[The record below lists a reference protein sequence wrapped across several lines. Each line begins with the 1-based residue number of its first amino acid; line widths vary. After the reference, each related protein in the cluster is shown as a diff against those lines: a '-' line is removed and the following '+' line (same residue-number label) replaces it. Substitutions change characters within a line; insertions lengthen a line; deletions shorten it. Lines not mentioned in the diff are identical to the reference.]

1 MRGPTWVSGSWIR
14 KPALYGVHAD
24 AGEGLS
30 HHPED
35 EQLLICLAVSQMNLG
50 RFPEALAI
58 LRRCPSHPSAQRLA
72 AACRKATGR
81 S

>member
-1 MRGPTWVSGSWIR
+1 MQTQE
-14 KPALYGVHAD
+14 
-24 AGEGLS
+24 EGLS
-30 HHPED
+30 HHLED

-50 RFPEALAI
+50 RILEALAI
-58 LRRCPSHPSAQRLA
+58 LARCPNQPRVQRLA

>member
-1 MRGPTWVSGSWIR
+1 MESMQT
-14 KPALYGVHAD
+14 LE
-24 AGEGLS
+24 EGLS

-58 LRRCPSHPSAQRLA
+58 LARCPSHPSAQRLA